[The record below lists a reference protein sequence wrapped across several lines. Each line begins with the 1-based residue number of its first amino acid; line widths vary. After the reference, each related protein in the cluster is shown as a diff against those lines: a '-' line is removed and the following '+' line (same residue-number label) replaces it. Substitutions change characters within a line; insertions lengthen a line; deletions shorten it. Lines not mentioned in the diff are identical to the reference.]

1 MEQENSENG
10 GMRMRKV
17 ILTEQVKL
25 TGVKNFTG
33 KDKLIDY
40 YIEQPGRDKI
50 YAFSKIFTQNIY
62 DMCKSGIRVN
72 ELSTKRSRDRG
83 VMRLVNYL
91 NMVLPYLSEYYGL
104 MRKGE
109 GRMRGR
115 RGCYGGYYGGG
126 GDLMGLI
133 AVALLAIVAMP
144 LVGGYVLVTG
154 KDEGSKL
161 LDGALLVGGL
171 IVWAALGL
179 R

>member
-72 ELSTKRSRDRG
+72 ELSTKRSRDSG

-91 NMVLPYLSEYYGL
+91 NMLMFIILQNGL
-104 MRKGE
+104 KVHE
-109 GRMRGR
+109 
-115 RGCYGGYYGGG
+115 
-126 GDLMGLI
+126 LMLI
-133 AVALLAIVAMP
+133 
-144 LVGGYVLVTG
+144 
-154 KDEGSKL
+154 
-161 LDGALLVGGL
+161 
-171 IVWAALGL
+171 
-179 R
+179 

>member
-91 NMVLPYLSEYYGL
+91 NMVLPYL
-104 MRKGE
+104 
-109 GRMRGR
+109 
-115 RGCYGGYYGGG
+115 
-126 GDLMGLI
+126 I